1 MAYVAGNLFAMTNG
15 PPGKILY
22 RYETED
28 EIQDVETAAYFNNLD
43 DDLNLQKGDL
53 IMVFEWD
60 ATPFAVASVLN
71 NAIYC
76 VVTNVIDNDAAAA
89 AGQVNVAVVF
99 EGSSLL
105 SSYN

>member
-1 MAYVAGNLFAMTNG
+1 MAYVAGNLFAYAG
-15 PPGKILY
+15 GSPGRILY
-22 RYETED
+22 RYDTED

-43 DDLNLQKGDL
+43 DGLNLQIGDL

-60 ATPFAVASVLN
+60 GTPHAAGQVLN

-76 VVTNVIDNDAAAA
+76 AVTHVMANDAPGN
-89 AGQVNVAVVF
+89 AGEINVATVF
-99 EGSSLL
+99 EGSSLV